1 LGFNVWRFDLIWV
14 FAIWDLPSQIWD
26 LKSKD
31 LRFGV
36 GDSIWDLPT
45 TGTVPVWSNVGMG
58 ETESSTSISNIV
70 FRNVTTERT
79 M

>member
-1 LGFNVWRFDLIWV
+1 LRFE
-14 FAIWDLPSQIWD
+14 IWDLPSQIWD

-45 TGTVPVWSNVGMG
+45 TDNKC
-58 ETESSTSISNIV
+58 ST
-70 FRNVTTERT
+70 FTFF
-79 M
+79 